1 MVRHWSLFSPPAL
14 YLIMHAIGLDIV
26 EPAKDDPAEE
36 GGEDSESL
44 FGGMSLSLPLS
55 FLALYLIVPA
65 IPRRYSSSRGGVQG
79 L

>member
-1 MVRHWSLFSPPAL
+1 
-14 YLIMHAIGLDIV
+14 MHAIGLDIV
-26 EPAKDDPAEE
+26 EPAKDDSAEE